1 MALCFMVD
9 AQAQEWKTLDTQ
21 AWVREWRTMDKA
33 FVGPAK
39 TDKTGAYKVHVRS
52 EAQALAAGN
61 MPDNG
66 NGHIEKWDTQFF
78 ITFGSKNALRLG
90 DVLSVSFMVKA
101 DVATQ
106 FDTYSETE
114 PGNYLDWKAIG
125 VVDATTKW
133 KEVSREVTVDDNNKG
148 LAEGTYTIAINLADG
163 NENNVY
169 FKDIVVKLK
178 RTTSIDHWEDIIING
193 DLTDDDMDC
202 FYQRVYP
209 AADASQAAVTDGA
222 IVINSPVKV
231 ENDWDTSFFI
241 VLPQTL
247 PAGAKFKVHFDCKAS
262 VPVTVG
268 TQTHNAPT
276 EYIHWDCIGDVPFGT
291 GWSTYETTATVSDE
305 SDGSDS
311 GGGYT
316 RDFHTIC
323 FNLSK
328 NQEVTYYFKNIR
340 VEIPVYSDEVE
351 SNKLVELPAGV
362 EVQKWMI
369 DGTMIESTTH
379 TTKGINYQ
387 TQVAFDGTDVYVQ
400 GLSYTFRDAW
410 LKGTLNKTTDLITF
424 PRGQYVGETEDYYAY
439 MIGYEEGETC
449 DIVLQYDA
457 EKSTLTQVTPK
468 IINSASWVAPVSI
481 DTWKNLVIYKYKT
494 YTEYDASTQTLTY
507 YYDGKYNIRE
517 GETELYDP
525 IGNPDAV
532 RFAGYSDKVTKA
544 VIDPSM
550 KDAPLT
556 SMEGMFYGGMDPET
570 FIFYNLSKMTTIEG
584 LENLNTSNVTDMN
597 NMFLMCSSL
606 TSLDLS
612 SFNTSNVTNMG
623 SMFSACSS
631 LTSLDLSSF
640 NTSNVTDMGGMFLG
654 CNALKIVDVTPFDVS
669 KVTNMS
675 MMFGSCKELTTICCN
690 TDWRTSPALTNSY
703 LMFSGC
709 KKIVGDKGTTLIDDK
724 NWDATYAHPDGGTS
738 DPGYFSIYHKGDA
751 DGNGVVNTA
760 DIVAISNY
768 MMGNPPAGFS
778 KASADVNLDGIINIA
793 DIVGLANILLE

>member
-1 MALCFMVD
+1 MKRLLLFLFVALCFMVD
-9 AQAQEWKTLDTQ
+9 AQAQEWNTLDTQ
-21 AWVREWRTMDKA
+21 AWVQEWRTMDNS

-39 TDKTGAYKVHVRS
+39 TDKTGAYKVYVRS

-61 MPDNG
+61 MLDDG
-66 NGHIEKWDTQFF
+66 TGHIAVWDTQFF
-78 ITFGSKNALRLG
+78 ISFGSKNALRLG
-90 DVLSVSFMVKA
+90 DVLSVSFKVKA

-106 FDTYSETE
+106 FTTYSETE

-133 KEVSREVTVDDNNKG
+133 KEVSREVTADDNNNG
-148 LAEGTYTIAINLADG
+148 LPEGTYTIAINLADG

-178 RTTSIDHWEDIIING
+178 RATSSIDHWEDIIING
-193 DLTDDDMDC
+193 DLTEDDMTC

-340 VEIPVYSDEVE
+340 VEIPVYSDKVE
-351 SNKLVELPAGV
+351 SNKLVELPDGIEA
-362 EVQKWMI
+362 QKWMI
-369 DGTMIESTTH
+369 DGTMIESTTL

-410 LKGTLNKTTDLITF
+410 LKGTLNKTTGLITF

-457 EKSTLTQVTPK
+457 EKSTLTQVTPE

-570 FIFYNLSKMTTIEG
+570 FKIYSLPNLTTIEG
-584 LENLNTSNVTDMN
+584 LENLNTFIATD
-597 NMFLMCSSL
+597 
-606 TSLDLS
+606 
-612 SFNTSNVTNMG
+612 MG
-623 SMFSACSS
+623 SMFVMCSS

-654 CNALKIVDVTPFDVS
+654 CNALQTVDVSSFDVT

-675 MMFGSCKELTTICCN
+675 MMFGSCRELTTICCN

-709 KKIVGDKGTTLIDDK
+709 KKIVGDKGTTFIDDNNK
-724 NWDATYAHPDGGTS
+724 DATYAHPDGGTS
-738 DPGYFSIYHKGDA
+738 DPGYFSLRLKGDA
-751 DGNGVVNTA
+751 DGNGQVNAA

-768 MMGNPPAGFS
+768 MIGNPPAGFS
-778 KASADVNLDGIINIA
+778 KANADVNLDGIINIA
-793 DIVGLANILLE
+793 DIVAVSNIIMN